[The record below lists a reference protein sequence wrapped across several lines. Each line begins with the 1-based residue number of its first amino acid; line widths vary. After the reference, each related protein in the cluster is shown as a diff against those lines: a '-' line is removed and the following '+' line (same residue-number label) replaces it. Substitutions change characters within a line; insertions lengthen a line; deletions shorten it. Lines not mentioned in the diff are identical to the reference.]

1 MKWYIIGRED
11 CPWCDRAK
19 DELEKRGETYE
30 YHNYSENPMFL
41 KLMFAAQM
49 KTVPQIWYGGRY
61 IGGYDDLVEFFENDM
76 RDSE

>member
-30 YHNYSENPMFL
+30 YWNYSENPMFL

-49 KTVPQIWYGGRY
+49 KTVPQIWYGGQHV
-61 IGGYDDLVEFFENDM
+61 GGYDGLVKFFENDM

>member
-49 KTVPQIWYGGRY
+49 KTVPQIWYGGQY
-61 IGGYDDLVEFFENDM
+61 IGGYDDLVKFFENDM